1 MLRLPACQLRGLIRT
16 RLAAAGDTRTPS
28 GDHAVAGLAPEP
40 LNHPPRP
47 AAVLVAL
54 IERPPGLNVLLTRR
68 TEHLEHHPGQIS
80 FPGGRMEPQD
90 DGPIATAL
98 RETREEIGL
107 EQDDLEILGQLAPYL
122 TVTGFLVTP
131 VVGMISAPLH
141 LRPDP
146 REVDEV
152 FEVPLSFV
160 LDRRNHQRQQRMF
173 RGRNRQYYVMPYRH
187 YRIWGATA
195 AMLVGLANTLN
206 ADELGCEPVE

>member
-1 MLRLPACQLRGLIRT
+1 MIRA
-16 RLAAAGDTRTPS
+16 RLAAAGDRRAPG

-54 IERPPGLNVLLTRR
+54 IERPAGLNVLLTRR
-68 TEHLEHHPGQIS
+68 TKHLEHHPGQIS
-80 FPGGRMEPQD
+80 FPGGRREPQD
-90 DGPIATAL
+90 DGPVATAL

-107 EQDDLEILGQLAPYL
+107 EQDCLEILGRLAPYL
-122 TVTGFLVTP
+122 TVTGFLITP
-131 VVGMISAPLH
+131 VVGVVGAPLC

-146 REVDEV
+146 REVEEV

-160 LDRRNHQRQQRMF
+160 LDRRNHQRQQQAF
-173 RGRNRQYYVMPYRH
+173 RGQVRQYYVLPYRN

-195 AMLVGLANTLN
+195 AMLVGLADTLN
-206 ADELGCEPVE
+206 ADDPVREAEE